1 MNTLM
6 TLAALRTA
14 KPPNLWAFGVASAVG
29 LTAIAL
35 VVLFLVRRYFQNARN
50 AHKVEEPQAPRT
62 QNPSAFMAASMQG
75 VIQKLRDQE
84 KELERLHHI
93 EKERAAHTERLS
105 EEVTRNMPA
114 GLLVVNATGIISSAN
129 PAAEQALGIRG
140 LGFRRYS
147 EALGEA
153 SELTRLVTKCL
164 AEGRI
169 FRREQ
174 VEHSTPSGERRHLG
188 VTISPIRRG
197 TESIS
202 GAICLLT
209 DLTELAALQ
218 QRMQLKENLAA
229 LGELSAGIAH
239 EFKNALA
246 TISGYAQMIRAEEL
260 GAEASDYADHILEQ
274 TRNITHVVTEFLKY
288 ARPLEIANE
297 PVPLDAVVQRVVS
310 DVTEAIPA
318 VRLRFEGVFGSVPG
332 DEGLLRQAL
341 LNLVRNAAEACAG
354 TADGGQVLLKG
365 ELVRAED
372 GGSQRIVILD
382 NGPGIEGTAL
392 GKLFRPFYTTK
403 ADGTGLGLA
412 VVQKIIVQ
420 HGGHVEARNRPE
432 GGAAFIVTLPLCGGV
447 PEAVELKK
455 TSMET

>member
-1 MNTLM
+1 MNTLISLA
-6 TLAALRTA
+6 TLQAA
-14 KPPNLWAFGVASAVG
+14 KPPNLWVFGVASAVG
-29 LTAIAL
+29 LFAIAF
-35 VVLFLVRRYFQNARN
+35 VVLFLVRRYFRNVRN

-84 KELERLHHI
+84 RELERLHHI

-140 LGFRRYS
+140 LGFRRFS

-153 SELTRLVTKCL
+153 SELTRLITECL
-164 AEGRI
+164 TEGRI
-169 FRREQ
+169 FRREE
-174 VEHSTPSGERRHLG
+174 VEHTSPSGERHHLG
-188 VTISPIRRG
+188 VTISPIRKG
-197 TESIS
+197 SEKIS
-202 GAICLLT
+202 GALCLLS

-218 QRMQLKENLAA
+218 QQMQLKENLAA

-260 GAEASDYADHILEQ
+260 GGEASDYADRILQQ

-288 ARPLEIANE
+288 ARPLDIANE
-297 PVPLDAVVQRVVS
+297 PVPLEAVVERVVS
-310 DVTEAIPA
+310 EVAEAKPN
-318 VRLRFEGVFGSVPG
+318 VGLRSEGAFGSVPG

-341 LNLVRNAAEACAG
+341 LNLVRNAAEACADLAG
-354 TADGGQVLLKG
+354 GGQVLLKG
-365 ELVRAED
+365 HLVRVED
-372 GGSQRIVILD
+372 GGLQRIVIVD
-382 NGPGIEGTAL
+382 NGPGIEEASL

-412 VVQKIIVQ
+412 VVQKIVVQ
-420 HGGHVEARNRPE
+420 HGGQVEARNRPE
-432 GGAAFIVTLPLCGGV
+432 GGAAFTITLPLCGGI

-455 TSMET
+455 KSIET